1 MPVINIKKTCSNM
14 CHPVMREKKPW
25 KCYICDKNFT
35 SRGVL
40 KTHIEHVHEKI
51 KPYSCNSCNHKSVT
65 TADLK
70 KHITAVHDKKK
81 PYTCNICH
89 KSYALSSTIY
99 NFPHQN
105 GK

>member
-1 MPVINIKKTCSNM
+1 MSSSHEGKNLGSATFVIRI
-14 CHPVMREKKPW
+14 
-25 KCYICDKNFT
+25 FT

-51 KPYSCNSCNHKSVT
+51 KQYSCNSCNHKSVT

-70 KHITAVHDKKK
+70 KHITAVRDKKK
-81 PYTCNICH
+81 PYTCNIFH
-89 KSYALSSTIY
+89 KSYASSSTIY

-105 GK
+105 GT